1 MEKSD
6 HSVPAETVDAF
17 AGDELRARI
26 FHDKYALRAADGTV
40 VERTPE
46 HLWRRV
52 ACGIAAVEPE
62 ASQEAWTTQFCWL
75 LSQWRMVPGGRIL
88 HAVGNPNKVTS
99 LNCYVLSAPHDSIA
113 GIYRTASE
121 LAETMK
127 RGGGVGID
135 ISSLRPAGAPAR
147 NAARTSTGAV
157 SFMELFSLTTGIIGQ
172 CVVAGTPI

>member
-6 HSVPAETVDAF
+6 HSLPAEPVNAF

-40 VERTPE
+40 VKRTPE

-62 ASQEAWTTQFCWL
+62 ESREAWTTQFYWL

-88 HAVGNPNKVTS
+88 HAVGNKNKVTA
-99 LNCYVLSAPHDSIA
+99 LNCYVLPSPADSIP
-113 GIYRTASE
+113 GIYNTACE
-121 LAETMK
+121 L
-127 RGGGVGID
+127 
-135 ISSLRPAGAPAR
+135 
-147 NAARTSTGAV
+147 
-157 SFMELFSLTTGIIGQ
+157 
-172 CVVAGTPI
+172 